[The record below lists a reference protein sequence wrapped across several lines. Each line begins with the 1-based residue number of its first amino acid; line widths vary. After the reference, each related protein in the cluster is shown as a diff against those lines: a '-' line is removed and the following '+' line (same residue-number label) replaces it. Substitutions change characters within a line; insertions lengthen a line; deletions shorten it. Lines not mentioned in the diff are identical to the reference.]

1 MEFPPTFEG
10 LKERFK
16 LQKFAE
22 GYRGEIYI
30 FTHGGK
36 KLAVKKPQEK
46 RLVKTFQKEAQI
58 LSFLKEK
65 GVKFVPQI
73 EFYGRDYFIYRFIE
87 GEPFKKIW
95 KSADAPRRKRLLKKM
110 LLAAYVLDCL
120 GVFKNEFQR
129 PFTNVLVSGRKLYLL
144 DFERGKLGKRW
155 KNLPQLLQFLMAV
168 DVLNREETISL
179 GKEYKNNPR
188 GVLKRTL
195 RMVEER
201 FAK

>member
-73 EFYGRDYFIYRFIE
+73 EFSGRDYFIYHFIE

-168 DVLNREETISL
+168 DVLNREETIGL

-188 GVLKRTL
+188 GVLKRIL
-195 RMVEER
+195 KMVEER
-201 FAK
+201 IAE